1 MDFDLHF
8 GRFFGPKI
16 DVFEK
21 FLLPDFEL
29 QLEVRSAKI
38 VILPRENA
46 VFYKIDILALKWQPM
61 KNIKKTGKTSLRNQ
75 VVFSHWFF
83 LDFGANLDGFWPPSW
98 TPQNWSKLPFFQ
110 VAAKRRPRGAQE
122 APRASQGR
130 LKSLQQPPK
139 RAQECPRAIK
149 TCPGHAQSASRG
161 SLFWGFSCFS
171 MFFCVFMG
179 FPVFLCVFLGFFCVF
194 LQRTPVNFSTL
205 SSKLNCVRQQ
215 AKASKSKQK
224 QAKGSQSKQEPA
236 RV

>member
-1 MDFDLHF
+1 
-8 GRFFGPKI
+8 
-16 DVFEK
+16 
-21 FLLPDFEL
+21 
-29 QLEVRSAKI
+29 
-38 VILPRENA
+38 
-46 VFYKIDILALKWQPM
+46 M
-61 KNIKKTGKTSLRNQ
+61 KNTIKNAEKSLRNH

-98 TPQNWSKLPFFQ
+98 APTKWSPEPFFQ

-139 RAQECPRAIK
+139 RAPRVPKSDQNVPRARRRCLQRVTFLRI
-149 TCPGHAQSASRG
+149 
-161 SLFWGFSCFS
+161 SLFFNVFLRFPE
-171 MFFCVFMG
+171 FFCVF
-179 FPVFLCVFLGFFCVF
+179 LCFFCVF
-194 LQRTPVNFSTL
+194 LQRTPVNPSTL

>member
-1 MDFDLHF
+1 MLE
-8 GRFFGPKI
+8 GFFGPKI

-29 QLEVRSAKI
+29 QLEIRSAKI

-98 TPQNWSKLPFFQ
+98 TPKNWSKLPFFQ

-139 RAQECPRAIK
+139 RAPRVPKSDQNVPRACPRCLQRI
-149 TCPGHAQSASRG
+149 TFFRI
-161 SLFWGFSCFS
+161 SLFFNAFLCFS
-171 MFFCVFMG
+171 AFS
-179 FPVFLCVFLGFFCVF
+179 CVFLRFTVFFYSVLPLTFPPC
-194 LQRTPVNFSTL
+194 R
-205 SSKLNCVRQQ
+205 
-215 AKASKSKQK
+215 AS
-224 QAKGSQSKQEPA
+224 
-236 RV
+236 

>member
-29 QLEVRSAKI
+29 QLEIRSAKI

-61 KNIKKTGKTSLRNQ
+61 KNIKKQEKHHFEIKLFFHID
-75 VVFSHWFF
+75 FSWI
-83 LDFGANLDGFWPPSW
+83 LEPTWMDFGLQVGAQKTDHNCLF
-98 TPQNWSKLPFFQ
+98 SKL
-110 VAAKRRPRGAQE
+110 RPRGAQE

-139 RAQECPRAIK
+139 RAPRVPKSDQNVPRARPRCLQRVTFLRI
-149 TCPGHAQSASRG
+149 
-161 SLFWGFSCFS
+161 SLFFNVFLR
-171 MFFCVFMG
+171 FFAFAC
-179 FPVFLCVFLGFFCVF
+179 VFLCFSVFFLCFFTAYP
-194 LQRTPVNFSTL
+194 R
-205 SSKLNCVRQQ
+205 
-215 AKASKSKQK
+215 
-224 QAKGSQSKQEPA
+224 
-236 RV
+236 

>member
-98 TPQNWSKLPFFQ
+98 TPQNGYQQPFFQ

-139 RAQECPRAIK
+139 RAPRVPKSDQNVPRARPRCLQRVTFLRIF
-149 TCPGHAQSASRG
+149 
-161 SLFWGFSCFS
+161 LFFNVFLRFFAFSC
-171 MFFCVFMG
+171 
-179 FPVFLCVFLGFFCVF
+179 VFLCFSVFFLCFFTAYP
-194 LQRTPVNFSTL
+194 R
-205 SSKLNCVRQQ
+205 
-215 AKASKSKQK
+215 
-224 QAKGSQSKQEPA
+224 
-236 RV
+236 

>member
-29 QLEVRSAKI
+29 QLEIRSAKI
-38 VILPRENA
+38 VILPGENA

-98 TPQNWSKLPFFQ
+98 GQSPRAPSTLFPSCGQEAS
-110 VAAKRRPRGAQE
+110 KRRPRGSKSV
-122 APRASQGR
+122 PRASQEPPTASQEGP
-130 LKSLQQPPK
+130 KSAQERPK
-139 RAQECPRAIK
+139 RAQGTPKVPPE
-149 TCPGHAQSASRG
+149 GHFFEDFLVFQ
-161 SLFWGFSCFS
+161 CFS
-171 MFFCVFMG
+171 A
-179 FPVFLCVFLGFFCVF
+179 FFCVF
-194 LQRTPVNFSTL
+194 LRFSVFF
-205 SSKLNCVRQQ
+205 CVFSVFFYSVPPLTFPPCR
-215 AKASKSKQK
+215 AS
-224 QAKGSQSKQEPA
+224 
-236 RV
+236 